1 MRNLISPITVLCV
14 LMFSSCQNV
23 YRQNSVPSQNS
34 SQEMIGVS
42 GDAFQV
48 TIEEYGN
55 YFESRYGLLY
65 QKLNDM
71 PFTGRVLIIEKGDK
85 GEFVASDESWTEG
98 RKDGLSTRWFSN
110 GIKMYERNY
119 KEGRWHGPVTRW
131 WPNGQKMYVRAYTNG
146 TRHGKEATWRSDGSP
161 IKLADEPYLQT
172 KELKTGSA
180 VETEEVDTDDGNK
193 NFEPELNTSP
203 TPIANELS
211 DPTPFPVLP
220 SGNSKPGEGGFPTL
234 PDTAPEAVQN
244 DFFSPVESAPSS
256 DLPSFPA
263 PEPVVNSDDFPEL
276 PTNES
281 TEDLPAFPP
290 SPASSDDFP
299 PLPGLESAESDLPAI
314 APVGGDDL
322 PPLPPVSG
330 DNGLPPLLGLGSSD
344 EGLPPLPGIP
354 DASGGDLPPLPPI
367 SGDTGLPPL
376 PAFPE

>member
-1 MRNLISPITVLCV
+1 MRILISANFVVCMLI
-14 LMFSSCQNV
+14 FSSCQNV
-23 YRQNSVPSQNS
+23 YRQNPVPTQNS

-71 PFTGRVLIIEKGDK
+71 PFSGRILIIEKGDR

-146 TRHGKEATWRSDGSP
+146 SRHGKEATWRSDGSP
-161 IKLADEPYLQT
+161 IKLADEPYVQSN
-172 KELKTGSA
+172 ELKADSSS
-180 VETEEVDTDDGNK
+180 ETEQVDSGDDDK
-193 NFEPELNTSP
+193 NFDSQVNSSSS
-203 TPIANELS
+203 IVNKLS
-211 DPTPFPVLP
+211 DPTPFPELP
-220 SGNSKPGEGGFPTL
+220 TENSTPEENGFPALSDSLSGSTQDDFISPAESTPSAGL
-234 PDTAPEAVQN
+234 PE
-244 DFFSPVESAPSS
+244 
-256 DLPSFPA
+256 FPA
-263 PEPVVNSDDFPEL
+263 PDTVVDSGEFPEL
-276 PTNES
+276 PINES
-281 TEDLPAFPP
+281 TEDLPALP
-290 SPASSDDFP
+290 SSSGSNDDFP
-299 PLPGLESAESDLPAI
+299 PLPGLDSVPPSTSSF
-314 APVGGDDL
+314 GGDDL

-330 DNGLPPLLGLGSSD
+330 DNELPPLPALSSSD
-344 EGLPPLPGIP
+344 DALPPLPGIP
-354 DASGGDLPPLPPI
+354 DAGGGDDLPPLPPI
-367 SGDTGLPPL
+367 SGDNGLPPL

>member
-1 MRNLISPITVLCV
+1 
-14 LMFSSCQNV
+14 
-23 YRQNSVPSQNS
+23 
-34 SQEMIGVS
+34 MIGVS

-172 KELKTGSA
+172 NELKTDPT
-180 VETEEVDTDDGNK
+180 VETEEVDTGDGNK
-193 NFEPELNTSP
+193 NFESDLNPSS

-211 DPTPFPVLP
+211 DPTPFPDLP
-220 SGNSKPGEGGFPTL
+220 SGNSTPGEGGFPTL
-234 PDTAPEAVQN
+234 PDTAPEAAQN
-244 DFFSPVESAPSS
+244 DFLSPVESTPPT

-263 PEPVVNSDDFPEL
+263 PEPVGE
-276 PTNES
+276 E
-281 TEDLPAFPP
+281 
-290 SPASSDDFP
+290 
-299 PLPGLESAESDLPAI
+299 
-314 APVGGDDL
+314 
-322 PPLPPVSG
+322 
-330 DNGLPPLLGLGSSD
+330 
-344 EGLPPLPGIP
+344 
-354 DASGGDLPPLPPI
+354 
-367 SGDTGLPPL
+367 
-376 PAFPE
+376 